1 MSDDASPIDGQTVL
15 EHLNEFRVRLTWA
28 VGGLVVATV
37 ISFAF
42 TQKLLEFLIE
52 PYGEQLQTLSPTE
65 GIETYFKVA
74 LMSGAI
80 LSMPWMLYQLWLFI
94 SPGLH
99 EHERHFVYIFIPSAT
114 FLFLLG
120 VAFCWLVLLPA
131 AILFL
136 SDFMPEIFWAQWTSN
151 EYIGFATTFLLW
163 IGLSFEL
170 PLIFYFLARVGVV
183 TSQTLR
189 EHWRVAIVGIAVL
202 AAAVTP
208 SVDPVTMMLTMIPL
222 VILYGL
228 SIVLASVGQ
237 KQFQRSMALESEK
250 QEDLAGEPEATE
262 EDGTETSAEGGMEAN
277 EDSGIEAKQK
287 AGTEMNEEAG
297 TEANEVAGTE
307 ANEEAGNEE

>member
-1 MSDDASPIDGQTVL
+1 VSEDSTTIDGQTML
-15 EHLNEFRVRLTWA
+15 EHLDEFRVRLTWA
-28 VGGLVVATV
+28 VGGLIVATV

-42 TQKLLEFLIE
+42 TEQLLAFLIA

-80 LSMPWMLYQLWLFI
+80 ISMPWILYQLWLFI
-94 SPGLH
+94 APGLH
-99 EHERHFVYIFIPSAT
+99 GNERRFVYIFVPSAT

-120 VAFCWLVLLPA
+120 VAFAWLVLLPA

-136 SDFMPEIFWAQWTSN
+136 STFMSEIFWAQWTSN
-151 EYIGFATTFLLW
+151 EYIGFATTFLFW

-170 PLIFYFLARVGVV
+170 PLIIYFLSRVGVV

-202 AAAVTP
+202 AALVTP
-208 SVDPVTMMLTMIPL
+208 SIDPVTMLLTMIPL

-228 SIVLASVGQ
+228 SIILASIGQ
-237 KQFQRSMALESEK
+237 KQFQRSVALQMEE
-250 QEDLAGEPEATE
+250 QEQAETQVEPVEGDTE
-262 EDGTETSAEGGMEAN
+262 EE
-277 EDSGIEAKQK
+277 
-287 AGTEMNEEAG
+287 
-297 TEANEVAGTE
+297 
-307 ANEEAGNEE
+307 

>member
-1 MSDDASPIDGQTVL
+1 MSEEVSSIDAQTIL

-42 TQKLLEFLIE
+42 TEQLLVIIKA
-52 PYGEQLQTLSPTE
+52 PYGQQLQTLSPTE

-80 LSMPWMLYQLWLFI
+80 IAMPWMLYQLWLFI
-94 SPGLH
+94 TPGLH
-99 EHERHFVYIFIPSAT
+99 ENEKRFVYIFVPSAT

-151 EYIGFATTFLLW
+151 EYIGFATTFLFW

-170 PLIFYFLARVGVV
+170 PLIFYFLSRVGVV

-189 EHWRVAIVGIAVL
+189 EHWRVAIVGIAIL
-202 AAAVTP
+202 SAAVTP
-208 SVDPVTMMLTMIPL
+208 SIDPVTMMLTMIPL

-228 SIVLASVGQ
+228 SIFLASIGQ
-237 KQFQRSMALESEK
+237 KQFQRSVALDSERQEEEESE
-250 QEDLAGEPEATE
+250 AEPEASVPGAT
-262 EDGTETSAEGGMEAN
+262 DG
-277 EDSGIEAKQK
+277 
-287 AGTEMNEEAG
+287 NEEASAVVNG
-297 TEANEVAGTE
+297 DTIYDTDSDETEEGETE
-307 ANEEAGNEE
+307 E

>member
-1 MSDDASPIDGQTVL
+1 MSDNASLIDGQTVL
-15 EHLNEFRVRLTWA
+15 EHLNEFRIRLTWA
-28 VGGLVVATV
+28 VGGLVVAV
-37 ISFAF
+37 IISFAF
-42 TQKLLEFLIE
+42 TERLLEFLIE

-80 LSMPWMLYQLWLFI
+80 IAMPWMLYQFWLFI
-94 SPGLH
+94 TPGLH
-99 EHERHFVYIFIPSAT
+99 DNEKHLVYIFVPSAT

-151 EYIGFATTFLLW
+151 EYIGFATSFLFW

-189 EHWRVAIVGIAVL
+189 EHWRVAIVGIAIL
-202 AAAVTP
+202 AALVTP
-208 SVDPVTMMLTMIPL
+208 SIDPVTMMLTMIPL

-237 KQFQRSMALESEK
+237 KQFQRSMALDSEK
-250 QEDLAGEPEATE
+250 QEDIEGEPGAGVESGAEDTEEDGADATVEEGNEAADDNGSEATEEDGAEATE
-262 EDGTETSAEGGMEAN
+262 EDGTEE
-277 EDSGIEAKQK
+277 
-287 AGTEMNEEAG
+287 
-297 TEANEVAGTE
+297 
-307 ANEEAGNEE
+307 

>member
-1 MSDDASPIDGQTVL
+1 MSEVDIPTDGQTVL
-15 EHLNEFRVRLTWA
+15 EHLNEFRIRLTWA
-28 VGGLVVATV
+28 IGGLVVATI

-42 TQKLLEFLIE
+42 TQQLLNLLIK

-80 LSMPWMLYQLWLFI
+80 IAMPWILYQLWLFI

-99 EHERHFVYIFIPSAT
+99 EHERRYVYVFIPSAT

-120 VAFCWLVLLPA
+120 VAFAWFVLLPA

-151 EYIGFATTFLLW
+151 EYIGFATTFLFW
-163 IGLSFEL
+163 MGLSFEL
-170 PLIFYFLARVGVV
+170 PLVFYFLSRVGVI

-189 EHWRVAIVGIAVL
+189 EHWRVAIVGIAIL

-208 SVDPVTMMLTMIPL
+208 SIDPVTMLLTMVPL
-222 VILYGL
+222 VLLYGL
-228 SIVLASVGQ
+228 SIILASVGQ
-237 KQFQRSMALESEK
+237 KQFERSMALDGG
-250 QEDLAGEPEATE
+250 EDA
-262 EDGTETSAEGGMEAN
+262 SQGG
-277 EDSGIEAKQK
+277 
-287 AGTEMNEEAG
+287 
-297 TEANEVAGTE
+297 EVAISE
-307 ANEEAGNEE
+307 NSESSESIE

>member
-1 MSDDASPIDGQTVL
+1 VTEDSTTIDGQTIL

-42 TQKLLEFLIE
+42 TEQLLEFLIK

-74 LMSGAI
+74 LMSGVI
-80 LSMPWMLYQLWLFI
+80 ISMPWILYQLWLFI
-94 SPGLH
+94 TPGLH
-99 EHERHFVYIFIPSAT
+99 GNERRFVYIFVPSAT

-120 VAFCWLVLLPA
+120 VAFAWLVLLPA

-136 SDFMPEIFWAQWTSN
+136 STFMSEIFWAQWTSN
-151 EYIGFATTFLLW
+151 EYIGFATTFLFWL
-163 IGLSFEL
+163 GLSFEL
-170 PLIFYFLARVGVV
+170 PLIIYFLSRVGVI

-202 AAAVTP
+202 AALVTP
-208 SVDPVTMMLTMIPL
+208 SIDPVTMLLTMIPL

-228 SIVLASVGQ
+228 SIFLASIGQ
-237 KQFQRSMALESEK
+237 KQFQRSVALQMEE
-250 QEDLAGEPEATE
+250 QEQAETQVEQTEGDTE
-262 EDGTETSAEGGMEAN
+262 EE
-277 EDSGIEAKQK
+277 
-287 AGTEMNEEAG
+287 
-297 TEANEVAGTE
+297 
-307 ANEEAGNEE
+307 